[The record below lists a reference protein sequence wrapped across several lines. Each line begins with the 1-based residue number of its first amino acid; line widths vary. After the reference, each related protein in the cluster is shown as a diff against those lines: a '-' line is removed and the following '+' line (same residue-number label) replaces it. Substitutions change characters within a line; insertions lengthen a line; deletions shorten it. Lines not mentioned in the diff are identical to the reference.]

1 MVTDTGSVMKFG
13 VQPAVGARERRGNE
27 RVSAQLE
34 GKLFVPAEER
44 TMDCTIVNLSVSGA
58 GIQCEEPPPLD
69 AFVVLYVD
77 GFGRFDGVTTRYS
90 EGELGLKFVCKEAK
104 RKRLEQDLEVFVREG
119 MSGVTHLHR
128 DRRAAAG
135 ERISSFI
142 CGDGSR
148 ASCSIV
154 DISLQSATLKTLARP
169 ALGDVILLGNTK
181 GWVVAHHQQGIDVQ
195 FHEPSG
201 AGHER

>member
-1 MVTDTGSVMKFG
+1 MKVG
-13 VQPAVGARERRGNE
+13 MQPAGSQDRRGSD

-44 TMDCTIVNLSVSGA
+44 TLDCTISNLSVGGA
-58 GIQCEEPPPLD
+58 GIKCTEPPAVD
-69 AFVVLYVD
+69 TFVVLYVD
-77 GFGRFDGVTTRYS
+77 GFGRFDGVATRYA

-128 DRRAAAG
+128 DRRAGG
-135 ERISSFI
+135 EPINFFI
-142 CGDGSR
+142 CPDGSR
-148 ASCSIV
+148 ASCSLV

-169 ALGDVILLGNTK
+169 AIGEVILLGHTK
-181 GWVVAHHQQGIDVQ
+181 SWVVRHHQQGIDVQ

-201 AGHER
+201 D

>member
-1 MVTDTGSVMKFG
+1 MVTDVGPVMKVG
-13 VQPAVGARERRGNE
+13 VQAAGAKERRGSE

-44 TMDCTIVNLSVSGA
+44 ELDCVVVNLSVSGA
-58 GIQCEEPPPLD
+58 GILCEEPPPLD

-77 GFGRFDGVTTRYS
+77 GFGRFDAVTARFA

-104 RKRLEQDLEVFVREG
+104 RKRLEQDLEIFVREG

-128 DRRAAAG
+128 DRRAAGA
-135 ERISSFI
+135 RIDYFI
-142 CGDGSR
+142 ICADGSR
-148 ASCSIV
+148 APCSLA

-169 ALGDVILLGNTK
+169 PVGEAVQLGNTM
-181 GWVVAHHQQGIDVQ
+181 GWVVAHHQQGIDIQ
-195 FHEPSG
+195 FHEPG
-201 AGHER
+201 ANDER

>member
-1 MVTDTGSVMKFG
+1 MSAGM
-13 VQPAVGARERRGNE
+13 QPAGSRDRRGSD

-34 GKLFVPAEER
+34 GKLFVPSEER
-44 TMDCTIVNLSVSGA
+44 TLDCTISNLSVGGA
-58 GIQCEEPPPLD
+58 GIKCAEPPPVD

-77 GFGRFDGVTTRYS
+77 GFGRFDGVATRYA

-128 DRRAAAG
+128 DRRAAGA
-135 ERISSFI
+135 RIDSFT
-142 CGDGSR
+142 CADGTR
-148 ASCSIV
+148 AHCSLV

-169 ALGDVILLGNTK
+169 AIGEAILLGHTQ
-181 GWVVAHHQQGIDVQ
+181 GWVVRHHQQGIDVQ
-195 FHEPSG
+195 FHEPS
-201 AGHER
+201 AG

>member
-1 MVTDTGSVMKFG
+1 MKVG
-13 VQPAVGARERRGNE
+13 VQPAAGSKDRRGSE

-34 GKLFVPAEER
+34 GRLYVPAEER
-44 TMDCTIVNLSVSGA
+44 ELECMVVNLSVSGA
-58 GIQCEEPPPLD
+58 GIHCEEPPPLD

-77 GFGRFDGVTTRYS
+77 GFGRFDGVTTRYC
-90 EGELGLKFVCKEAK
+90 EGELGLKFVCKDAK

-135 ERISSFI
+135 VRIDSFI
-142 CGDGSR
+142 CSDGSR
-148 ASCSIV
+148 ASCTLL

-169 ALGDVILLGNTK
+169 PIGDVILLGQTK
-181 GWVVAHHQQGIDVQ
+181 AWVMRHHQQGIDVQ
-195 FHEPSG
+195 FHEPNES
-201 AGHER
+201 AP

>member
-1 MVTDTGSVMKFG
+1 MKVG
-13 VQPAVGARERRGNE
+13 MQPAGSRDRRGSD

-44 TMDCTIVNLSVSGA
+44 TVDCTISNLSVGGA
-58 GIQCEEPPPLD
+58 GIKCEEPPPLD
-69 AFVVLYVD
+69 SFVVLYVD
-77 GFGRFDGVTTRYS
+77 GFGRFDGVATRYH

-128 DRRAAAG
+128 DRRAAEAKIG
-135 ERISSFI
+135 YFT
-142 CGDGSR
+142 CADGSR
-148 ASCSIV
+148 AYCHLL

-169 ALGDVILLGNTK
+169 AIGEMVLLGHAK
-181 GWVVAHHQQGIDVQ
+181 GWVVRHHQQGIDIQ
-195 FHEPSG
+195 FTEPTEN
-201 AGHER
+201 ER

>member
-1 MVTDTGSVMKFG
+1 MKFG
-13 VQPAVGARERRGNE
+13 VQPAAGARERRGNE

-128 DRRAAAG
+128 DRRAAG
-135 ERISSFI
+135 EPINVFI
-142 CGDGSR
+142 CPDGSR
-148 ASCSIV
+148 ASCTLM
-154 DISLQSATLKTLARP
+154 DISLQTATLKTLARP
-169 ALGDVILLGNTK
+169 SIGEVILLGQTRA
-181 GWVVAHHQQGIDVQ
+181 WVVRHHQQGIDVQ

-201 AGHER
+201 DGHDR

>member
-1 MVTDTGSVMKFG
+1 MK
-13 VQPAVGARERRGNE
+13 VELQPAGGTERRSSE
-27 RVSAQLE
+27 RVAAELE

-44 TMDCTIVNLSVSGA
+44 TLDCIIINLSVGGA
-58 GIQCEEPPPLD
+58 GIKCKEPPPLD

-77 GFGRFDGVTTRYS
+77 GFGRFDAVTARYT

-142 CGDGSR
+142 CADGSR
-148 ASCSIV
+148 ASCSIA

-169 ALGDVILLGNTK
+169 AIGEVILLGNTK

-195 FHEPSG
+195 FHAPTE

>member
-1 MVTDTGSVMKFG
+1 MGSVMKMG
-13 VQPAVGARERRGNE
+13 VQPAASSKDRRGAE

-44 TMDCTIVNLSVSGA
+44 TVDCTIVNLSVSGA
-58 GIQCEEPPPLD
+58 GIHCEEPPPLD

-77 GFGRFDGVTTRYS
+77 GFGRFEGVATRYCD
-90 EGELGLKFVCKEAK
+90 GELGLKFVCKEAK

-128 DRRAAAG
+128 DRRAAGA
-135 ERISSFI
+135 RIDYFI
-142 CGDGSR
+142 ICADGSK
-148 ASCSIV
+148 ASCSLA
-154 DISLQSATLKTLARP
+154 DISLQSMTLKTLARP
-169 ALGDVILLGNTK
+169 AIGEPILLGNTK

-195 FHEPSG
+195 FQEPSG
-201 AGHER
+201 ADDGR